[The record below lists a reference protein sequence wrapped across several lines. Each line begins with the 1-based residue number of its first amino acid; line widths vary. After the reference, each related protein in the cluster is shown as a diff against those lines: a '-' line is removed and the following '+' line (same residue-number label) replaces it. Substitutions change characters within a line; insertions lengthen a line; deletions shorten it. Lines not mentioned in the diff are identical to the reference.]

1 MPKAP
6 TTTKCLVS
14 LTPDL
19 VKWLHKAAHR
29 RNMTK
34 SAIVIEALSLVRDQT
49 RRQPRT
55 SVE

>member
-14 LTPDL
+14 LTPEL

-34 SAIVIEALSLVRDQT
+34 SAIVVAALEAERKRTTKERPVASL
-49 RRQPRT
+49 
-55 SVE
+55 